1 MNKKLLITIC
11 LTAIVAFTFAQAP
24 HETGTY
30 YAKAHGKCGEEL
42 KNALFEIIKNP
53 AVVLYDSLWAA
64 YNTTDARTVDD
75 GEGPVEIIWDMY
87 SSVSRYP
94 LYTYPHGTG
103 SGNTEG
109 VKGIQREHSMP
120 KKWFNPTDA
129 SAGGTKYYYDVRP
142 MYSDLV
148 HLIPTDAVC
157 NNNRS
162 DLSYAEVAEGQA
174 QWESAGGFSKKS
186 AKGGCSTPGWK
197 EQAADPKN
205 TRVFEPNDDYKG
217 DLARIYFYMVTC
229 YQSGYFTWLPVRD
242 EDKKKVGEAA
252 ALSNNHCGT
261 WGLAI
266 SETATTVTSDMFNA
280 GSEDA
285 YQPFAPWAL
294 DMLMRWAKKD
304 PVSQKEIDR
313 NEAIWQFQGNRNPF
327 VDYANPDGG
336 GLEDYIWGD
345 KKEEP
350 FDYGGEIVEEPI
362 SDNCETALNNAVLG
376 VDWSETGN
384 LRDYWTRTPI
394 SFEKDGI
401 TFTYSYGMEGKNLYA
416 DENEIRLYNYNTLTL
431 TAHNND
437 LTKVELTVTGQNN
450 VNKTLVASVGEME
463 DNVWTGTA
471 KEVIF
476 ASNYVSSGY
485 SGGSSTHY
493 YLGLSNLK
501 VTVAEPSGIE
511 EIHRAVMADGR
522 IYNLMGVQVDEGHLE
537 PGIYIKN
544 GRKFIVR

>member
-42 KNALFEIIKNP
+42 KNALFDIIKNP
-53 AVVLYDSLWAA
+53 AVVHYDSLWLA
-64 YNTTDARTVDD
+64 YNTSDARTIDD

-94 LYTYPHGTG
+94 RYTYPHGSG
-103 SGNTEG
+103 AGNTEG

-162 DLSYAEVAEGQA
+162 DLSYAEVAADQI

-186 AKGGCSTPGWK
+186 KTGGCSTPGWA
-197 EQAADPKN
+197 EQAANPAK
-205 TRVFEPNDDYKG
+205 TRVFEPNDEYKG

-229 YQSGYFTWLPVRD
+229 YQPGYFTWLPVRD
-242 EDKKKVGEAA
+242 EDKKKIGEAA
-252 ALSNNHCGT
+252 TLSDNHCGT
-261 WGLAI
+261 WG
-266 SETATTVTSDMFNA
+266 STTGESGVTVTSDMFDA

-285 YQPFAPWAL
+285 YQPFAPWAF
-294 DMLMRWAKKD
+294 DMLMRWSKND

-327 VDYANPDGG
+327 VDYP
-336 GLEDYIWGD
+336 GLEEYVWGD

-350 FDYGGEIVEEPI
+350 FDYGGDIVEEPT
-362 SDNCETALNNAVLG
+362 SENCETALNNAILG
-376 VDWSETGN
+376 VDWSETGSF
-384 LRDYWTRTPI
+384 RDYWTRTPI

-401 TFTYSYGMEGKNLYA
+401 TFTYSYGMEGKSLYA
-416 DENEIRLYNYNTLTL
+416 DEGEIRLYNYNTLTL
-431 TAHNND
+431 TAHNNE
-437 LTKVELTVTGQNN
+437 LTKVELTISGQNN
-450 VNKTLVASVGEME
+450 DDKTLVASVGEME

-476 ASNYVSSGY
+476 ASNYISSRKL
-485 SGGSSTHY
+485 GGETINY
-493 YLGLSNLK
+493 YLGLSNIK
-501 VTVAEPSGIE
+501 VTVADPTGIE
-511 EIHRAVMADGR
+511 EIHYAVVADDR
-522 IYNLMGVQVDEGHLE
+522 IYNLQGVQMEAGQLK

-544 GRKFIVR
+544 GRKFIIR